1 MKTKRP
7 GPIEQMYIQSD
18 DPQKQQLC
26 KMNNPELLHYMDE
39 LSESGKDMD
48 EAAYN
53 AAERLLDERAPIERP
68 SAEDVA
74 KSFERFKRNHP
85 EFFQSK

>member
-1 MKTKRP
+1 MKAKRP
-7 GPIEQMYIQSD
+7 GPIEQMYIQSG
-18 DPQKQQLC
+18 DPQKKRLC
-26 KMNNPELLHYMDE
+26 RMSNLELLHYMDE
-39 LSESGKDMD
+39 LSESGKDIN
-48 EAAYN
+48 EWIYN

-74 KSFERFKRNHP
+74 TSFERFKHNHP